1 MRQVIKFALGVTVAT
16 CLTGPVY
23 ADSFASIVTSTAPGG
38 ATASAQSCDPDG
50 RQSLADDNQCL
61 DSYCD
66 GTVTL
71 SCQSGDEPEY
81 ISEEIDTSQE
91 SSYEQSHSMVR
102 LIDQR
107 DTIEIRVRT
116 EENLRFSLFSTK
128 QSNVYLVRAIN
139 GIKIDLLVAGINVPR
154 ETIDGDVLLID
165 KFFVSDQLSSLMPKL
180 SVRDARK
187 LADICRFVSVP
198 ENIGI
203 LIDRGLAGIRGQDDF
218 DEQYH
223 YWKDRPMI
231 PVNNLSNI
239 GRSCWSIARDY
250 R

>member
-1 MRQVIKFALGVTVAT
+1 MRQVIKFALGFTFTT
-16 CLTGPVY
+16 CLAGTVY
-23 ADSFASIVTSTAPGG
+23 ADSFSNIVTSTAPGG
-38 ATASAQSCDPDG
+38 ATANAQSCDPDG
-50 RQSLADDNQCL
+50 RQSLADANQCL
-61 DSYCD
+61 DSYCN
-66 GTVTL
+66 GTVTM
-71 SCQSGDEPEY
+71 SCQSGNEPEY
-81 ISEEIDTSQE
+81 ISEETDASQE
-91 SSYEQSHSMVR
+91 SSYDQDYSMVR

-116 EENLRFSLFSTK
+116 SENLRFSLFSTK
-128 QSNVYLVRAIN
+128 ESNVYLVRAIN
-139 GIKIDLLVAGINVPR
+139 GIKIDLLVAGINAPR
-154 ETIDGDVLLID
+154 ENIDGDVLLLD
-165 KFFVSDQLSSLMPKL
+165 KFFVSENLSSLMPKL

>member
-1 MRQVIKFALGVTVAT
+1 MRQVIKFALGFTFTT
-16 CLTGPVY
+16 CLAGTVY
-23 ADSFASIVTSTAPGG
+23 ADSFSNIVTSTAPGG
-38 ATASAQSCDPDG
+38 ATANAQSCDPDG
-50 RQSLADDNQCL
+50 RQSLADANQCL
-61 DSYCD
+61 DSYCN
-66 GTVTL
+66 GTVTM
-71 SCQSGDEPEY
+71 SCQSGNEPEY
-81 ISEEIDTSQE
+81 ISEETDASQE
-91 SSYEQSHSMVR
+91 SSYDQDYSMVR

-116 EENLRFSLFSTK
+116 SENLRFSLFSTK
-128 QSNVYLVRAIN
+128 ESNVYLVRAIN

-154 ETIDGDVLLID
+154 ENIDGDVLLLD
-165 KFFVSDQLSSLMPKL
+165 KFFVSENLSSLMPKL

>member
-1 MRQVIKFALGVTVAT
+1 MRQVIKFALGLTFAT
-16 CLTGPVY
+16 CLTGTVY
-23 ADSFASIVTSTAPGG
+23 ADSFSNIVTSTAPGG

-50 RQSLADDNQCL
+50 RQSLADANQCL

-66 GTVTL
+66 GTVTM
-71 SCQSGDEPEY
+71 SCESGDEPEY
-81 ISEEIDTSQE
+81 ISEETDTSQE
-91 SSYEQSHSMVR
+91 SSYDEDRSMVR

-154 ETIDGDVLLID
+154 EHIDGDVLLID
-165 KFFVSDQLSSLMPKL
+165 KFFVSENLSSLMPKL

-218 DEQYH
+218 DEQYY

>member
-1 MRQVIKFALGVTVAT
+1 
-16 CLTGPVY
+16 VY
-23 ADSFASIVTSTAPGG
+23 ADSFSNIVTSTAPGG
-38 ATASAQSCDPDG
+38 ATANAQSCDPDG
-50 RQSLADDNQCL
+50 RQSLADANQCL
-61 DSYCD
+61 DSYCN
-66 GTVTL
+66 GTVTM
-71 SCQSGDEPEY
+71 SCQSGNEPEY
-81 ISEEIDTSQE
+81 ISEETDASQE
-91 SSYEQSHSMVR
+91 SSYDQDYSMVR

-116 EENLRFSLFSTK
+116 SENLRFSLFSTK
-128 QSNVYLVRAIN
+128 ESNVYLVRAIN
-139 GIKIDLLVAGINVPR
+139 GIKIDLLVAGINAPR
-154 ETIDGDVLLID
+154 ENIDGDVLLLD
-165 KFFVSDQLSSLMPKL
+165 KFFVSENLSSLMPKL

>member
-1 MRQVIKFALGVTVAT
+1 
-16 CLTGPVY
+16 
-23 ADSFASIVTSTAPGG
+23 
-38 ATASAQSCDPDG
+38 
-50 RQSLADDNQCL
+50 
-61 DSYCD
+61 
-66 GTVTL
+66 
-71 SCQSGDEPEY
+71 
-81 ISEEIDTSQE
+81 
-91 SSYEQSHSMVR
+91 
-102 LIDQR
+102 
-107 DTIEIRVRT
+107 
-116 EENLRFSLFSTK
+116 
-128 QSNVYLVRAIN
+128 VRAIN
-139 GIKIDLLVAGINVPR
+139 GIKIDLLVAGINAPR
-154 ETIDGDVLLID
+154 ENIDGDVLLLD
-165 KFFVSDQLSSLMPKL
+165 KFFVSENLSSLMPKL